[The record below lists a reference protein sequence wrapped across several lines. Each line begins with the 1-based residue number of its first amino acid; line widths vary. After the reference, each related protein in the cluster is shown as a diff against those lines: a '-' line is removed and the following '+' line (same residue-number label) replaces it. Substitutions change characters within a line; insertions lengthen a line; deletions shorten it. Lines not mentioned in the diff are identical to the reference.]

1 MSHIH
6 WPGSVDSAVSYF
18 GQELV
23 ITVDEV
29 VGDPIGTLRIKGA
42 TFVGTGVVLPNST
55 HASVTWT
62 AIPGTSPIL
71 EVRQDG
77 YFDSDYIEIRQ
88 ADGSPLGGVIE
99 EDQVVV
105 FNRPTLVTP
114 GTADDMW
121 QFRYNDNRVTYINE
135 FACLRVRGV
144 PDDQVPA
151 RFMSNFARDNTAHP
165 IFQVSLSNGATHL
178 FQVLANGD
186 IQAPGGLSM
195 LPTTPVG
202 VTFNGAAGTANATT
216 ISDGSLTGTPYPVT
230 TTLVAADNRVY
241 LDGSVAN
248 PTGVSIP
255 GGTVLF
261 TVTAAHRPAF
271 WTQRAG
277 RTSTALQAR
286 ITVKPNGDV
295 VLDQAL
301 APAATLSFDGVN
313 WRKS

>member
-6 WPGSVDSAVSYF
+6 WPGAVDSTVSYF
-18 GQELV
+18 GQNLS

-29 VGDPIGTLRIKGA
+29 VGDPIGTLRIKA
-42 TFVGTGVVLPNST
+42 ASFVGTGVVLPNST
-55 HASVTWT
+55 KTSVTWT
-62 AIPGTSPIL
+62 AVPGTNPVL

-77 YFDSDYIEIRQ
+77 YFDPDYIEIRQ
-88 ADGSPLGGVIE
+88 ADGSALGGVIA

-105 FNRPTLVTP
+105 FNRPTLVSP

-121 QFRYNDNRVTYINE
+121 QFRYNDNRVTYTNE

-144 PDDQVPA
+144 PDDQVPV
-151 RFMSNFARDNTAHP
+151 RFMSNAARDNTAHP
-165 IFQVSLSNGATHL
+165 IMQASLSNGTTHE

-186 IQAPGGLSM
+186 IQAANGLSM
-195 LPTTPVG
+195 LPSTAVG
-202 VTFNGAAGTANATT
+202 VTFNGAAGTANATL
-216 ISDGSLTGTPYPVT
+216 ISDGAATGAPYAVT
-230 TTLVAADNRVY
+230 TTLMAADNRVY

-248 PTGVSIP
+248 PTGSSIA

-261 TVTAAHRPAF
+261 TVTAAHRPTA
-271 WTQRAG
+271 WTQRIV

-286 ITVKPNGDV
+286 LTVKPNGDA

-301 APAATLSFDGVN
+301 AAGATCSFDGVN

>member
-6 WPGSVDSAVSYF
+6 WPGAVDSTVSYF

-23 ITVDEV
+23 ITVNEV

-42 TFVGTGVVLPNST
+42 SHVGTGVVLPNST
-55 HASVTWT
+55 YTSVTWT
-62 AIPGTSPIL
+62 AIPGTNPIL

-77 YFDSDYIEIRQ
+77 YFSPDYIEIRQ
-88 ADGSPLGGVIE
+88 ADESPLGGVIA

-105 FNRPTLVTP
+105 FNRPTLITP
-114 GTADDMW
+114 ATADDMW
-121 QFRYNDNRVTYINE
+121 QFRYNDNRVVYVNE

-144 PDDQVPA
+144 PDDQTPA
-151 RFMSNFARDNTAHP
+151 RFMSNAARDNTAHP
-165 IFQVSLSNGATHL
+165 ILQVSLSDAATHK

-186 IQAPGGLSM
+186 VQAASGLSM
-195 LPTTPVG
+195 LPSASVG
-202 VTFNGAAGTANATT
+202 VTFNGAAGTANATL
-216 ISDGSLTGTPYPVT
+216 ISDGSVTGAPYAVT
-230 TTLVAADNRVY
+230 TTLMAADNRVF

-248 PTGVSIP
+248 PTGVSIS

-261 TVTAAHRPAF
+261 TVTAAHRPTA
-271 WTQRAG
+271 WTQRIV

-286 ITVKPNGDV
+286 LTIKPNGEA

-301 APAATLSFDGVN
+301 AAGATASFDGVN